1 VFYRRVKQV
10 FGFGDVVDDS
20 STPFS
25 LIALATANPN
35 LVKAAPGVLVGL
47 HAINQSA
54 AVKYLK
60 FYDMKQVPTAGSGA
74 PVRRY
79 AIPASST
86 GAGFVVPFFVPAR
99 FLVGIAFTITGA
111 QADTDATALAAGDVT
126 LTLEYI

>member
-25 LIALATANPN
+25 LIAGATTNAT

-60 FYDMKQVPTAGSGA
+60 FYDTRQLPAAGSGT

-79 AIPASST
+79 AIPANTT
-86 GAGFVVPFFVPAR
+86 GAGFVIPFFVPAR

-111 QADTDATALAAGDVT
+111 QADNDTTVLSAGDVT
-126 LTLEYI
+126 LTGEFI